1 MPPGER
7 DMKAPV
13 SKVLRRIY
21 TAVPVLLILVGTW
34 LLGLH
39 LYYAHRLDGARS
51 RFAREIGRPPA
62 VDTCGWPV
70 TDPRNGA
77 HWYLAAAAR
86 VPATTPGF
94 AGLIPIVRHS
104 PSTWSDAEAEQTRR
118 VLEAVRQPLAL
129 AFEATARPICEF
141 RARSAR
147 PDEFPEAAPLVRL
160 SRLLLADVGFELR
173 QARPR
178 GALRSIEALRRL
190 ALGMEAQPTFAF
202 ELLGTRIEARYLQ
215 SLHWILGSE
224 GVPAEVLFGLRAGL
238 PPESVRPSLVRILAR
253 EAGQTR
259 SRFWD
264 LERIP
269 RLYAFCCVDRDS
281 AVVVDGFSDL
291 LSWTR
296 VPYPLAAKA
305 CAAEQGRRGN
315 AGEIVWSMMVANYL
329 DVIGKYQ
336 ATAAAR
342 QLARFAL
349 DLRIDAAAQGHY
361 PERLPTPH
369 ADEIDPFT
377 GAHVTYARIDH
388 GRAQL
393 YNSAAT
399 AAYHEL
405 EPWDNA
411 PILPF
416 DWTLAKPSGGPR
428 GGPRP

>member
-1 MPPGER
+1 
-7 DMKAPV
+7 
-13 SKVLRRIY
+13 
-21 TAVPVLLILVGTW
+21 VLLILVGTW
-34 LLGLH
+34 LVGLH
-39 LYYAHRLDGARS
+39 LYYAHRLDRARS
-51 RFAREIGRPPA
+51 RFAREIGRLPP
-62 VDTCGWPV
+62 VDTCGWPE

-86 VPATTPGF
+86 VAATTPGF
-94 AGLIPIVRHS
+94 ASLIPIVRHS
-104 PSTWSDAEAEQTRR
+104 PRTWSAAEAEQTRM
-118 VLEAVRQPLAL
+118 VLEAAPQPLAL
-129 AFEATARPICEF
+129 AFEAAGRPICEF
-141 RARSAR
+141 RAQPAR
-147 PDEFPEAAPLVRL
+147 PDAFPEAAPLVRL
-160 SRLLLADVGFELR
+160 SRLLLADVGLELR
-173 QARPR
+173 QARPQ

-190 ALGMEAQPTFAF
+190 AQGMEAQPTFAF

-224 GVPAEVLFGLRAGL
+224 GVPTKILVGLRAEL
-238 PPESVRPSLVRILAR
+238 PPESARASLARLFAR
-253 EAGQTR
+253 EAGQTTR

-264 LERIP
+264 LARIP

-281 AVVVDGFSDL
+281 AVVVDGFGDL

-305 CAAEQGRRGN
+305 CAAHQGRSGN

-342 QLARFAL
+342 QLAGFAL

-361 PERLPTPH
+361 PERLPTTH
-369 ADEIDPFT
+369 ADEMDPFT
-377 GAHVTYARIDH
+377 GAHVTYARIDQ
-388 GRAQL
+388 GRARL
-393 YNSAAT
+393 YNSAAA

-416 DWTLAKPSGGPR
+416 DWTLPKPSG
-428 GGPRP
+428 

>member
-1 MPPGER
+1 VILSR
-7 DMKAPV
+7 
-13 SKVLRRIY
+13 VLRWICRAIL
-21 TAVPVLLILVGTW
+21 ALSVLAGAW

-39 LYYAHRLDGARS
+39 LYSVHRLDRARS
-51 RFAREIGRPPA
+51 RYARELGPLPP
-62 VDTCGWPV
+62 VDTCDWPA

-94 AGLIPIVRHS
+94 ASLIPIVRHP
-104 PSTWSDAEAEQTRR
+104 PSTWSYAEVEQTRM
-118 VLEAVRQPLAL
+118 VLDALRQPLAL
-129 AFEATARPICEF
+129 AFEANARPICEL
-141 RARSAR
+141 RAKPAR

-173 QARPR
+173 QARPQ

-224 GVPAEVLFGLRAGL
+224 GVPTKMLFGLRAEL
-238 PPESVRPSLVRILAR
+238 PRESVRVSLARLFAR
-253 EAGQTR
+253 EAPQTS

-281 AVVVDGFSDL
+281 AVLVDGFSDL

-296 VPYPLAAKA
+296 IPYPLAAKA
-305 CAAEQGRRGN
+305 CAAEQRRSGN
-315 AGEIVWSMMVANYL
+315 SGEIAWAMIVAYYL
-329 DVIGKYQ
+329 DAIGKRQ

-349 DLRIDAAAQGHY
+349 DLRIDAVAQGHY

-377 GAHVTYARIDH
+377 GAHVTYARIDQ

-393 YNSAAT
+393 YNSAAA

-416 DWTLAKPSGGPR
+416 DWTLPKPSGGP
-428 GGPRP
+428 PRSPWDEKR